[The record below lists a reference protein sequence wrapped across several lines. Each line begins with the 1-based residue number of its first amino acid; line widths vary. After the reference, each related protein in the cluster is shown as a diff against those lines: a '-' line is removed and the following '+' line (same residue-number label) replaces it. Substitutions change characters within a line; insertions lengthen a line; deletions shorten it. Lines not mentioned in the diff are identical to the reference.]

1 MTRRRKAAPDTVA
14 ERPPGYYTEPVRA
27 WFGADW
33 QPATDWGGNAVV
45 SAERAT
51 AARAVRLAAGDTGSI
66 PGLSKRSDA
75 LLAASTIERARR
87 RGAAGKGG
95 A

>member
-1 MTRRRKAAPDTVA
+1 MTRRKAPAQPPV
-14 ERPPGYYTEPVRA
+14 RPAGYYTEPVRA

-45 SAERAT
+45 FSERAR
-51 AARAVRLAAGDTGSI
+51 AARGVRLAAGDTGSI

-75 LLAASTIERARR
+75 LLAATAIARA
-87 RGAAGKGG
+87 KGVLG
-95 A
+95 